1 MQPDE
6 TFDVVIAGSGAAGLA
21 AAVTAA
27 EHGLKVLVLE
37 KAAQFGGTTAWSGGW
52 LWVPRNPLAVAAGID
67 EDKETIRSYLRAEMG
82 NRYDAAEIEAF
93 LEAAPEMVRFFHEE
107 TAVKFRDGNA
117 VPDMHGDLPGAGT
130 GGRSVTALPFDGRE
144 LGPEL
149 ARLRPPKDEMSFLGM
164 GIASGA
170 DLNHFLNMTRSVRS
184 FLHVGRRFL
193 KHLLD
198 MVTHRRGLHLVN
210 GNALA
215 GRLAR
220 AAFDRGVDIRTSM
233 PVRGLI
239 RDGSRVAGVET
250 DAGRVLARRGVVLAA
265 GGFPNDPDRRRALVP
280 HTPTGAEHWTA
291 APPEN
296 TGDRLRLG
304 ESVGGTVEA
313 GLAHPAAWAPVSL
326 VPKRDGAQGHF
337 PHLIERAKPGVIA
350 VRADGRRFT
359 NEADGYHDFI
369 ADLLAATPE
378 GDRAVCWLV
387 CDHDFIRRYG
397 LGYAKPAPLPLWP
410 ELRSGYL
417 KKGAT
422 LADLAR
428 VCGIDPAG
436 LEAAVARYNAGVAAG
451 SDPEFGKGGTRY
463 NRVQGDAAR
472 PDPCNAPIGRGPYYA
487 VEVVPG
493 SLGTFAGLRTDARAR
508 VLDGA
513 GVPVPGLH
521 AAGTDMASIMGGSYP
536 AGGINLGPAMT
547 FGFIAGRDLAGLPPL
562 TTDS

>member
-52 LWVPRNPLAVAAGID
+52 LWVPRNPLAVAAGIV
-67 EDKETIRSYLRAEMG
+67 EEKETIRTYLRALIG
-82 NRYDAAEIEAF
+82 NRYDTAKIEAF

-107 TAVKFRDGNA
+107 TAVRFRDGNA
-117 VPDMHGDLPGAGT
+117 VPDMHGHLPGAGT

-149 ARLRPPKDEMSFLGM
+149 ARLRPPKPEISFLGM

-184 FLHVGRRFL
+184 FLHVGRRVT

-198 MVTHRRGLHLVN
+198 LVTHRRGLLS
-210 GNALA
+210 GQRQRA
-215 GRLAR
+215 GG
-220 AAFDRGVDIRTSM
+220 AAGAG
-233 PVRGLI
+233 GL
-239 RDGSRVAGVET
+239 RPGGGRSAPRCPGAGADPRRERVAGVET
-250 DAGRVLARRGVVLAA
+250 EGGRVLARAGVVLAA
-265 GGFPNDPDRRRALVP
+265 GGFPNDPARRRALFP
-280 HTPTGAEHWTA
+280 HAPTGAEHWTA

-296 TGDRLRLG
+296 TGDGLRLG
-304 ESVGGTVEA
+304 AAAGGA
-313 GLAHPAAWAPVSL
+313 LDADLAHPAAWAPVSL
-326 VPKRDGAQGHF
+326 VPKRDGSKGHF

-369 ADLLAATPE
+369 ADLLAATPAGE
-378 GDRAVCWLV
+378 RPVCWLV
-387 CDHDFIRRYG
+387 CDHAFLRRYG

-417 KKGAT
+417 KRGDAGRAG
-422 LADLAR
+422 ADLRDRSGGAGGGGGALQR
-428 VCGIDPAG
+428 RRGGGRRSGVRQGRHALQPGAGRRRAGPIPA
-436 LEAAVARYNAGVAAG
+436 
-451 SDPEFGKGGTRY
+451 TR
-463 NRVQGDAAR
+463 RSA
-472 PDPCNAPIGRGPYYA
+472 RGPTMRSRWCRA
-487 VEVVPG
+487 ASAP
-493 SLGTFAGLRTDARAR
+493 SLG
-508 VLDGA
+508 
-513 GVPVPGLH
+513 
-521 AAGTDMASIMGGSYP
+521 
-536 AGGINLGPAMT
+536 
-547 FGFIAGRDLAGLPPL
+547 
-562 TTDS
+562 